1 MAAGSA
7 AVARRAARS
16 PRCSTAA
23 RDGIVLR
30 GKAEPGDKTMIDA
43 WTPAVDAADAAA
55 TNGSD
60 AAAVLAAASDAARA
74 GAEATEPLVARK
86 GRASYLGERS
96 AGHRDPAPSRRRC
109 SCRPRPMRR
118 PRPRGREVATPGK
131 VGIVFVSHSARIAEG
146 LVDLARQMAPS
157 AALVAAGGTDDGRI
171 GTSFDLVSAGI
182 GEADAGEGVAVLC
195 DLGSAILTAET
206 ALDFLDDDVRARVRI
221 VDAPLVE
228 GGVAA
233 AVSAEAGDDLEQVVA
248 AAESARGGAPGATG
262 PDSGAGASGA
272 GERAAAASAHSRS
285 VTLVNADGLH
295 ARPAAELVKLAS
307 TFPQKVTVNGTDA
320 KSLLAI
326 MSLGLTKGATVEIA
340 SEDPEG
346 RAAVDAIAALAES
359 GFGEA

>member
-1 MAAGSA
+1 
-7 AVARRAARS
+7 
-16 PRCSTAA
+16 
-23 RDGIVLR
+23 
-30 GKAEPGDKTMIDA
+30 
-43 WTPAVDAADAAA
+43 
-55 TNGSD
+55 
-60 AAAVLAAASDAARA
+60 
-74 GAEATEPLVARK
+74 
-86 GRASYLGERS
+86 
-96 AGHRDPAPSRRRC
+96 
-109 SCRPRPMRR
+109 MRR

-131 VGIVFVSHSARIAEG
+131 VGIVFVSHSPRIAEG

-248 AAESARGGAPGATG
+248 AAESARGAAPTG
-262 PDSGAGASGA
+262 PDGGAGASGA
-272 GERAAAASAHSRS
+272 GEQAAVASAHSRS
-285 VTLVNADGLH
+285 VTLLNADGLH

-307 TFPQKVTVNGTDA
+307 TFPQRVTVNGTDA
-320 KSLLAI
+320 KSLLGI